1 VDKRVVNRRV
11 VEALIRAGAFD
22 SLDDHRHKLF
32 ASVGVALEA
41 AEQAERNAHQG
52 GLFDVGDMSG
62 GAAQT
67 HYVDVPRWG
76 EREQLLNEKQALGF
90 FLSGHPYN
98 EYADELK
105 SFVKRRLVKLEAQRE
120 PVLMAG
126 VVISTRTQM
135 TRRGKMCIVLL
146 DDATKQL
153 EVSVFNELWEAERS
167 KIKEDELLLVEGKVQ
182 NDDYTGGLRITADRL
197 LTLGEARARFAKALR
212 LSMNGGTRAGDAH
225 RLQTILAP
233 YRRTGGACPVR
244 LCYRNQD
251 AETELTLP
259 ENWRV
264 TLDDALLASLNE
276 WLTPA
281 NVKVIYS

>member
-1 VDKRVVNRRV
+1 
-11 VEALIRAGAFD
+11 
-22 SLDDHRHKLF
+22 
-32 ASVGVALEA
+32 
-41 AEQAERNAHQG
+41 
-52 GLFDVGDMSG
+52 
-62 GAAQT
+62 
-67 HYVDVPRWG
+67 VDVPRWG
-76 EREQLLNEKQALGF
+76 ERERLLNEKQALGF

-98 EYADELK
+98 EYAQELK
-105 SFVKRRLVKLEAQRE
+105 SFVKRRLGELQAQRD

-146 DDATKQL
+146 DDASKQL

-212 LSMNGGTRAGDAH
+212 LSMNGGTRSGDAQ
-225 RLQTILAP
+225 RLQAILAP
-233 YRRTGGACPVR
+233 FRRAGGACPVR
-244 LCYRNQD
+244 IAYCNREAQTD
-251 AETELTLP
+251 IVLP

-281 NVKVIYS
+281 NVKVVYS

>member
-1 VDKRVVNRRV
+1 
-11 VEALIRAGAFD
+11 
-22 SLDDHRHKLF
+22 
-32 ASVGVALEA
+32 
-41 AEQAERNAHQG
+41 
-52 GLFDVGDMSG
+52 
-62 GAAQT
+62 
-67 HYVDVPRWG
+67 
-76 EREQLLNEKQALGF
+76 
-90 FLSGHPYN
+90 
-98 EYADELK
+98 
-105 SFVKRRLVKLEAQRE
+105 
-120 PVLMAG
+120 VLMAG

-153 EVSVFNELWEAERS
+153 EVSVFNELWEAERG

-225 RLQTILAP
+225 RLQSILAP
-233 YRRTGGACPVR
+233 YRRAGGGACPVR
-244 LCYRNQD
+244 LSYRNGE
-251 AETELTLP
+251 AETELALP

-264 TLDDALLASLNE
+264 TLDDALLASLKE

-281 NVKVIYS
+281 NVKVVYS